1 MLVELGHVFE
11 KFLVFGLD
19 EYFGSIEI
27 GPVVAVAV
35 WARKAILRIEGDV
48 EVA

>member
-27 GPVVAVAV
+27 GPVVVAV